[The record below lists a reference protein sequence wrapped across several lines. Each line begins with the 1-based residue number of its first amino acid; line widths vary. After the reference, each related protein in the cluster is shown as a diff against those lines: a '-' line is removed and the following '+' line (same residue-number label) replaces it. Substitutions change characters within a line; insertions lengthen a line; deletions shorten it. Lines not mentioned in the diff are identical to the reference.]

1 MGATPWGVITAYEP
15 DLNELLVKLRHRTF
29 LSEYAQGES
38 LSPEEI
44 DDGIAEVIEDADAD
58 GTCSILDIDT
68 MSTKPGEFDHG
79 EAHPLTEA
87 QLMEFFGTLKPN
99 KELVADRRSRLYDVI
114 DRGMAVYVLL
124 YDGDVPSGVAF
135 YGYSY
140 D

>member
-1 MGATPWGVITAYEP
+1 MGAMPWEVYTAYEP
-15 DLNELLVKLRHRTF
+15 DLNEMLVKLRHRTF
-29 LSEYAQGES
+29 LSEYAQGQS

-44 DDGIAEVIEDADAD
+44 DEGIAEVIEQADAD
-58 GTCSILDIDT
+58 GTCSILDIEII
-68 MSTKPGEFDHG
+68 STKPGEFDHG

-87 QLMEFFGTLKPN
+87 QLVEFYGTLKPS
-99 KELVADRRSRLYDVI
+99 KELVEDRRSRLYDII

-124 YDGDVPSGVAF
+124 YDGDTPSGVAF